1 MMTTGML
8 EALMRL
14 FALFAAGGSARHAMY
29 GRQAAS
35 RYLKGRLS
43 AALSEHYLQR
53 YDAELA
59 RLEVR
64 SVKHREW
71 AKEAMPLSSGSVPWQ
86 DEDHRSAKQLAR
98 LSAKLMR
105 ACAQINKE
113 LELRERFVV
122 YLRLAE
128 FGRDTQTGEG
138 AESFLTNAAQA
149 LHLPGADVEA
159 VSALVRADHAEEV
172 LIWDRAFLMPLG
184 HGAGQLL
191 AGVPLE
197 GEDLFFVRT
206 FGRMDM
212 RLNGQPLPEG
222 VVAPMGQ
229 GSVLK
234 DGHGHALFYSD
245 LIRSC
250 LHPDD
255 VTSVQFQ
262 VQDLAHFFAFPNAPA
277 LRLLSFEESEGRL
290 IGIMGASGSG
300 KSTLLNILNGTTR
313 PTLGRVLLNGEE
325 IHAKSARLD
334 GLIGHIAQE
343 DVLISELTVRD
354 NLMYSARLSFAQL
367 DEAGLAVRVDST
379 LKRLGLWSIRDLRV
393 GSVMDKTISGGQR
406 KRLNIALELVR
417 EPLVLFVDEPTSG
430 LSSRDSEHIMDL
442 LKELTLRGKL
452 IFVVIHQPS
461 SDIFKLFDRLLL
473 LDTGGYPIFFGNP
486 LESLTYF
493 KGLSDQVNAH
503 DMMCEACGNVNP
515 EQLFGIIESRMVDEF
530 GHQIP
535 ERRVHPEDWNAHFH
549 ERIAPLHQAHRRLE
563 APVPAPKNAPSK
575 RRQWLTY
582 LRRDVHA
589 KRMNRQY
596 LAINLLEAPV
606 LATLLAG
613 FARFSESGSAH
624 VFRTSENIP
633 PFLFISVIVALF
645 MGLSM
650 SAEEIIRDRPMLRR
664 ERFLHLSW
672 GAYLMAKIT
681 VMLGISL
688 FQTVAYVSVSAL
700 LLDLPTGAPLTMM
713 FAVLFSVSAY
723 ANLLGLAISSAF
735 NSAKVIYILIPLLI
749 IPQIIFGGVIIRY
762 DRFNPLLT
770 AVHAVP
776 WIGNAMASRWGFE
789 ALAVEMGR
797 NNRFDTRFNEQEDAI
812 ARAAWRRDFWVP
824 AYDVLAQGNERQLE
838 AQRAKNEL
846 RSWGLPVPATDD
858 AEGFKAAYAEAF
870 KAAFRERDA
879 ARRELEEAAEYQAL
893 RDREHNDALAEW
905 LEQTDRS
912 VRIVQTE
919 SGLSQLGH
927 FLRQPADGRSGWAAP
942 YYAPFKQIGGFVLS
956 TPAYNLLVLWA
967 MAFMWGALLWSKA
980 LEHVD
985 RASRRKAR
993 KAVLETWGRINWSRK
1008 RSGEMANR

>member
-14 FALFAAGGSARHAMY
+14 FALFAAGGTSRHAMY

-35 RYLKGRLS
+35 RYLKGRLN
-43 AALSEHYLQR
+43 AALSEHYLQL
-53 YDAELA
+53 YDVELA

-64 SVKHREW
+64 TQQS
-71 AKEAMPLSSGSVPWQ
+71 KERPLVSVPM
-86 DEDHRSAKQLAR
+86 SAGSMEWEMNDAAQAKLLAR

-113 LELRERFVV
+113 LALRERFVV

-128 FGRDTQTGEG
+128 FGRDTQTGDG
-138 AESFLTNAAQA
+138 AESFLTHAAQA
-149 LHLPGADVEA
+149 LHLPESDVEA
-159 VSALVRADHAEEV
+159 MRALVRADHAEEV
-172 LIWDRAFLMPLG
+172 LVWGRAFAQPLG
-184 HGAGQLL
+184 HTGANLL
-191 AGVPLE
+191 AGVHLE

-206 FGRMDM
+206 FGRGDM

-245 LIRSC
+245 LVRSC
-250 LHPDD
+250 LRPEE
-255 VTSVQFQ
+255 VTPVQFQ
-262 VQDLAHFFAFPNAPA
+262 VQDLAHFFAFPQAA
-277 LRLLSFEESEGRL
+277 AVRLLSFEEREGRL

-300 KSTLLNILNGTTR
+300 KSTLLNILNGTVR
-313 PTLGRVLLNGEE
+313 PTLGRVLLNG
-325 IHAKSARLD
+325 IDVHAGGADLD

-343 DVLISELTVRD
+343 DVLVAELSVRD
-354 NLMYSARLSFAQL
+354 NLLYSARLSFKDL
-367 DEAGLAVRVDST
+367 DEEALHERVDET
-379 LKRLGLWSIRDLRV
+379 LERLGLWAIRDLRV

-461 SDIFKLFDRLLL
+461 SDIFKLFDQLLL
-473 LDTGGYPIFFGNP
+473 LDTGGYPIFYGNP

-515 EQLFGIIESRMVDEF
+515 ELLFSIIESRMVDEF

-535 ERRVHPEDWNAHFH
+535 DRRMHPRDWNGHFH
-549 ERIAPLHQAHRRLE
+549 ELIAPRHQQHE
-563 APVPAPKNAPSK
+563 PVVAPQPEPRKAPS
-575 RRQWLTY
+575 RWGQWLTY
-582 LRRDVHA
+582 LRRDLHA

-606 LATLLAG
+606 LAVLLAG
-613 FARFSESGSAH
+613 FARFYELDGAYA
-624 VFRTSENIP
+624 FRTSENLP

-664 ERFLHLSW
+664 ERFLNLSW
-672 GAYLMAKIT
+672 GAYLSAKVAI
-681 VMLGISL
+681 MLAFSL
-688 FQTVAYVSVSAL
+688 VQTSAYVTVSTL
-700 LLDLPTGAPLTMM
+700 LLDLPTGPPLTML
-713 FAVLFSVSAY
+713 FCVLFSVSAY
-723 ANLLGLAISSAF
+723 ANLLGLTISSAF

-762 DRFNPLLT
+762 DRFNPMLT
-770 AVHAVP
+770 AEHKVP

-789 ALAVEMGR
+789 ALAVELSR
-797 NNRFDTRFNEQEDAI
+797 NNRYDALFNEWEDQI
-812 ARAAWRRDFWVP
+812 ARSAWRRDFWVP
-824 AYDVLAQGNERQLE
+824 AYSELAPGPERTRE
-838 AQRAKNEL
+838 VQRAQHEL
-846 RSWGLPVPATDD
+846 ESWGLQAPQADEPA
-858 AEGFKAAYAEAF
+858 AF
-870 KAAFRERDA
+870 KAAFAEAFKSAFRARDEQRRLMEERSELAPLMDA
-879 ARRELEEAAEYQAL
+879 
-893 RDREHNDALAEW
+893 EHNDALVDW

-912 VRIVQTE
+912 VRLVRTPE
-919 SGLSQLGH
+919 GLSQLGH
-927 FLRQPADGRSGWAAP
+927 FQRQPADGRSGWTAP
-942 YYAPFKQIGGFVLS
+942 YYAPFKQVGGTAIK
-956 TPAYNLLVLWA
+956 TPIYNLMVLWG
-967 MAFMWGALLWSKA
+967 MAVAWGVLLWTKA
-980 LEHVD
+980 FECFD
-985 RASRRKAR
+985 RASRKRLKKR
-993 KAVLETWGRINWSRK
+993 LIRVGSAVRGQFSWLSMR
-1008 RSGEMANR
+1008 

>member
-14 FALFAAGGSARHAMY
+14 FALFAAGGSPRHAMY

-35 RYLKGRLS
+35 RYLKGRLN
-43 AALSEHYLQR
+43 AALSEHYLQL
-53 YDAELA
+53 YDVELA
-59 RLEVR
+59 RLEMRTKR
-64 SVKHREW
+64 SREL
-71 AKEAMPLSSGSVPWQ
+71 AMVAMPMSAGSLEWDSS
-86 DEDHRSAKQLAR
+86 DAAHAKQLAR

-105 ACAQINKE
+105 ACAQMNKE
-113 LELRERFVV
+113 LALRERYVV

-128 FGRDTQTGEG
+128 FGRDTATGDG

-149 LHLPGADVEA
+149 LHLPESDVEA
-159 VSALVRADHAEEV
+159 MRALVRADHAEEV
-172 LIWDRAFLMPLG
+172 LVWGRAFLQPLG
-184 HGAGQLL
+184 HSEGHLL
-191 AGVPLE
+191 AGVHLE

-206 FGRMDM
+206 FGRADL

-245 LIRSC
+245 LVRSC
-250 LHPDD
+250 LRPEE
-255 VTSVQFQ
+255 VTPVQFQ
-262 VQDLAHFFAFPNAPA
+262 VQDLAHFFAFPQSPA
-277 LRLLSFEESEGRL
+277 VRLLSFEEREGRL

-300 KSTLLNILNGTTR
+300 KSTLLNILNGTIR
-313 PTLGRVLLNGEE
+313 PTLGRVLLNGLDV
-325 IHAKSARLD
+325 HTGGPDLD

-343 DVLISELTVRD
+343 DVLVAELSVRD
-354 NLMYSARLSFAQL
+354 NLLYSARLSFNDL
-367 DEAGLAVRVDST
+367 EEDRLHERVDET

-461 SDIFKLFDRLLL
+461 SDIFKLFDQLLL
-473 LDTGGYPIFFGNP
+473 LDTGGFPIFYGNP

-515 EQLFGIIESRMVDEF
+515 ELLFSIIESRMVDEF

-535 ERRVHPEDWNAHFH
+535 DRKVHPTDWNGHFH
-549 ERIAPLHQAHRRLE
+549 ERIAPRHQHHALVE
-563 APVPAPKNAPSK
+563 APRPEPRKAPS
-575 RRQWLTY
+575 RWGQWRTY
-582 LRRDVHA
+582 LRRDLHA

-596 LAINLLEAPV
+596 LVINLLEAPV
-606 LATLLAG
+606 LALLLAG
-613 FARFSESGSAH
+613 FARFYELDGEYA
-624 VFRTSENIP
+624 FRTSENLP

-664 ERFLHLSW
+664 ERFLNLSW
-672 GAYLMAKIT
+672 GAYLAAKVTIMMAF
-681 VMLGISL
+681 SL
-688 FQTVAYVSVSAL
+688 VQTAAYVAVSTL
-700 LLDLPTGAPLTMM
+700 ILDLPTGPPFTML

-723 ANLLGLAISSAF
+723 ANLLGLTISSAF

-749 IPQIIFGGVIIRY
+749 IPQIIFGGVIIRF

-770 AVHAVP
+770 SEHKVP

-789 ALAVEMGR
+789 ALAVEMSR
-797 NNRFDTRFNEQEDAI
+797 NNRYDALFNEWEDQI

-824 AYDVLAQGNERQLE
+824 AYSELAPGPERQRE
-838 AQRAKNEL
+838 VERAQRELKAWGFPAPNED
-846 RSWGLPVPATDD
+846 VPSA
-858 AEGFKAAYAEAF
+858 FKSAYAEAF
-870 KAAFRERDA
+870 KSAFRARDEQ
-879 ARRELEEAAEYQAL
+879 RRALEERGELTPLMDA
-893 RDREHNDALAEW
+893 EHNDALVDW

-912 VRIVQTE
+912 VRLVRTPE
-919 SGLSQLGH
+919 GLSQLGH
-927 FLRQPADGRSGWAAP
+927 FQRQPSDGRSGWTAPHYAP
-942 YYAPFKQIGGFVLS
+942 YKRLGNQVLN
-956 TPAYNLLVLWA
+956 TPVYNLIVLWG
-967 MAFMWGALLWSKA
+967 MAIAWGMLLWTKA

-985 RASRRKAR
+985 RASRK
-993 KAVLETWGRINWSRK
+993 RIKKRLLQAMSSVREQLSWSSK
-1008 RSGEMANR
+1008 Q